1 MKSFSIRACIR
12 TDKPVLKN
20 GKYPIYLRVRVSGGE
35 TKIPTGYEVEKNLWD
50 SKLQLPK
57 KNPLQNVLKKEIDA
71 LETYLLTEQST
82 GGELSINL
90 VKDFFAGKKKIKHE
104 HESFYDYYL
113 RFVEDK
119 KNEGKAHDTIRI
131 YNGTYKILKDFAP
144 KLKISDITLRFIQ
157 DFDAYLRDKRGNE
170 DGGRENKHKNIRAV
184 ILDMIK
190 HDIPVKNPYTKFKM
204 PRAKIREVYLEFDE
218 LMALRDLRP
227 KFEAGA
233 TKRIV
238 LQMYLFGCYT
248 GLRFSDI
255 IDLKWS
261 HVDLEKNRIKK
272 IQVKTGDPVTVIIE
286 PWARSILLEFSNSKK
301 NVGTNKSVFK
311 TLSEPT
317 VNRNLKILAQ
327 MANINKVITFHTSR
341 HTFGTLNI
349 LENPDKVL
357 LVSKLLGHAD
367 IKTTMIY
374 FNDTDKLIDDHA
386 KNGSHIFSSDK
397 SKTSK

>member
-1 MKSFSIRACIR
+1 MKPFSVRACIR
-12 TDKPVLKN
+12 TDKPALKN
-20 GKYPIYLRVRVSGGE
+20 GKYPIYLRVRVSGSE
-35 TKIPTGYEVEKNLWD
+35 TKIPTGYEVEKSLWD

-57 KNPLQNVLKKEIDA
+57 KNPLQNVLKKEIDS

-82 GGELSINL
+82 GGEISINL
-90 VKDFFAGKKKIKHE
+90 VKDFFAGKKKIKPE

-113 RFVEDK
+113 KFVEDK
-119 KNEGKAHDTIRI
+119 KAEGKAHDTIRI
-131 YNGTYKILKDFAP
+131 YNGTYKILKEFAP

-157 DFDAYLRDKRGNE
+157 DFDAYLRDKKGNE

-184 ILDMIK
+184 VLDMLK
-190 HDIPVKNPYTKFKM
+190 HDIAVKNPYTKFKM

-261 HVDLEKNRIKK
+261 HVNLDTNRIKK
-272 IQVKTGDPVTVIIE
+272 VQVKTGDPVTVIIE

-301 NVGTNKSVFK
+301 NINTDKLVFK

-317 VNRNLKILAQ
+317 VNRNLKILAE
-327 MANINKVITFHTSR
+327 MANIHKVITFHTSR

-386 KNGSHIFSSDK
+386 KNGSQIFSSNK
-397 SKTSK
+397 SKNFK

>member
-20 GKYPIYLRVRVSGGE
+20 GKYPIYLRVRVSGDE
-35 TKIPTGYEVEKNLWD
+35 TKIPTGYEVEKNFWD
-50 SKLQLPK
+50 TKLQLPK
-57 KNPLQNVLKKEIDA
+57 KNPLQNVLKKEIDS

-82 GGELSINL
+82 GGEISINL
-90 VKDFFAGKKKIKHE
+90 VKDFFAGKKKIKRE

-113 RFVEDK
+113 KFVEDK

-131 YNGTYKILKDFAP
+131 YNGTYKILKEFAP

-157 DFDAYLRDKRGNE
+157 DFDIYLRDKRGNE

-184 ILDMIK
+184 ILDMIS
-190 HDIPVKNPYTKFKM
+190 HDIPVKNPYSKSKFKI
-204 PRAKIREVYLEFDE
+204 PRAKIRDTYLEFEE

-227 KFEAGA
+227 KFEATT

-261 HVDLEKNRIKK
+261 HVDLDKNRINKT
-272 IQVKTGDPVTVIIE
+272 QVKTGDPVMVIIE

-301 NVGTNKSVFK
+301 NIGTQKPVFK
-311 TLSEPT
+311 SLTEPT
-317 VNRNLKILAQ
+317 VNRNLKILAK
-327 MANINKVITFHTSR
+327 MANINKIITFHSSR
-341 HTFGTLNI
+341 HTFGTLNL
-349 LENPDKVL
+349 LENSDKIL

-367 IKTTMIY
+367 IKTTMVY
-374 FNDTDKLIDDHA
+374 FNGTKKLIDDHA
-386 KNGSHIFSSDK
+386 KKSQLFRSEKSDK
-397 SKTSK
+397 